1 MTDAIEEVKSKPL
14 MIEDRGNG
22 HLLPRE
28 PRCLLFLKRQILS
41 LQRRWLG
48 RLPEKAAEETQ
59 MNLGVLKQIFKYA
72 VLISAVKGD
81 GNRMLRESHVFAAIY
96 SQSAVFKVS

>member
-1 MTDAIEEVKSKPL
+1 
-14 MIEDRGNG
+14 
-22 HLLPRE
+22 
-28 PRCLLFLKRQILS
+28 
-41 LQRRWLG
+41 
-48 RLPEKAAEETQ
+48 